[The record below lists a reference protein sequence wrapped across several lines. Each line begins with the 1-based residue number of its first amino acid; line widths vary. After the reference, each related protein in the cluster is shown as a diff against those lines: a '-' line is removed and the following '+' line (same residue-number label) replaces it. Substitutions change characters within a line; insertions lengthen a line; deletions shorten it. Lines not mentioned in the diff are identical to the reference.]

1 MSLSQSAVIR
11 MIATGLA
18 TPFIGFG
25 INAIFN
31 PDRALAIFELPSPP
45 ADRVLVDSLM
55 AVYGIRNIFIGFA
68 VYAAS
73 FLGTSR
79 SLGWTLIGAS
89 AVAFGDGAICWMHG
103 HGQWG
108 HWQYAPMFT
117 LLGSVILGVFDGPW
131 AFLIGKK

>member
-1 MSLSQSAVIR
+1 MRLSQSSTVR
-11 MIATGLA
+11 LIATALA

-31 PDRALAIFELPSPP
+31 PDGALAIFELPSPP

-68 VYAAS
+68 IYAAS

-89 AVAFGDGAICWMHG
+89 VVAFGDGAICSTHG

-108 HWQYAPMFT
+108 HWQYAPVFAV
-117 LLGSVILGVFDGPW
+117 LGSVILGAFDGVSV
-131 AFLIGKK
+131 FVTGKK

>member
-1 MSLSQSAVIR
+1 MRLSQSSTVR
-11 MIATGLA
+11 LIATALA

-31 PDRALAIFELPSPP
+31 PDGALAIFELPSPP

-68 VYAAS
+68 IYAAS

-89 AVAFGDGAICWMHG
+89 GVAFGDGAICWTHG

-108 HWQYAPMFT
+108 HWQYAPVFAV
-117 LLGSVILGVFDGPW
+117 LGSVILGVFDG
-131 AFLIGKK
+131 A

>member
-1 MSLSQSAVIR
+1 MRLSQSSTVR
-11 MIATGLA
+11 LIATALA

-31 PDRALAIFELPSPP
+31 PDGTLAIFELPSPP

-68 VYAAS
+68 IYAAS

-89 AVAFGDGAICWMHG
+89 AVAVGDGAICWTHG

-108 HWQYAPMFT
+108 HWQYAPVFA
-117 LLGSVILGVFDGPW
+117 LLGSVILGVFDGSGDSVT
-131 AFLIGKK
+131 GKK

>member
-1 MSLSQSAVIR
+1 MPLSQSSTVR
-11 MIATGLA
+11 MTATALA
-18 TPFIGFG
+18 TMFIGFG

-31 PDRALAIFELPSPP
+31 PDGALAIFELPSPP

-89 AVAFGDGAICWMHG
+89 AVAFGDGAICWTHG

-117 LLGSVILGVFDGPW
+117 LLGGVVLGVFDGPW
-131 AFLIGKK
+131 TFVTGQK